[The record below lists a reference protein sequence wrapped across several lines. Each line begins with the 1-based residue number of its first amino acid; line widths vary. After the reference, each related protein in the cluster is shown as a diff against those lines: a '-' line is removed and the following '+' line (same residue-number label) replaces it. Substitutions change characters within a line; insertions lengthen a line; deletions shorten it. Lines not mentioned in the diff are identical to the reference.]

1 MSRHTIRI
9 EDPELE
15 DYLTDAD
22 SKSEA
27 VREALRARVADE
39 QATEVD
45 MGLTDTQRQGLD
57 VLLAESFE
65 TSGRAAGRLSK
76 DVAESTLA
84 QRLQIATDSVVRV
97 VIRPLI
103 DAGYVRLAAGKTA
116 LKIYHEPQPDVGS
129 TSRPASDWASPGSS
143 ECVHTHLRDSTGTC
157 LRCGDESPEE
167 ANRETAADGSGGPV
181 ALAGKRTEC
190 TGDGCSRMLV
200 GSSETCFDCRGESD
214 E

>member
-9 EDPELE
+9 DDPDLE
-15 DYLTDAD
+15 DYLTEAD

-39 QATEVD
+39 EAATVD
-45 MGLTDTQRQGLD
+45 VGLTDTQRQGLD

-65 TSGRAAGRLSK
+65 TRGRAAGELSK
-76 DVAESTLA
+76 DVAESQLA

-103 DAGYVRLAAGKTA
+103 DAGYVRLAGGKTA
-116 LKIYHEPQPDVGS
+116 LKVYREPRPEVGS
-129 TSRPASDWASPGSS
+129 TSRPASDWESPETS

-157 LRCGDESPEE
+157 LRCGDESP
-167 ANRETAADGSGGPV
+167 ADADRETAADGSGEPV
-181 ALAGKRTEC
+181 ALAGEETEC
-190 TGDGCSRMLV
+190 TGDGCNRMLA
-200 GSSETCFDCRGESD
+200 GNTETCFDCRGEAD